1 MSAVVAGTKGC
12 HGSPMSQQDAA
23 AQILFAGKGE
33 IRRLARAL
41 HWDETPLGPVSG
53 WPQSLRSTVRT
64 LLSSQYPMILTWGPT
79 FTQVYNDAYAK
90 LIGAGHPAALGS
102 DIRTTLAAS
111 WDTLGPMIARVMGT
125 GEANWTPALPL
136 LMERAGYRE
145 EAYFSVSH
153 APAED
158 DDGRIVGMLA
168 VCSEVTAQVVGER
181 RLGLLRDL
189 AAKAGE
195 TRSVDATCAD
205 IASTLNDGRLDLPFA
220 LLFLREQA
228 GDVRLASATGISA
241 DHPEAAPAG
250 AARWP
255 LVRALAGEV
264 ITVGGLAGRLSLPAG
279 FWADPADTALVLPL
293 AGETGSAA
301 LGVIVLGVS
310 PSRALDEDYRGF
322 LQLVAGQVSTALRN
336 ARAYEEERR
345 RAEALAELDRAK
357 TQFFSNVSHE
367 FRTPLTL
374 MLGPLEEVLSSDR
387 LDTRARAELDVAH
400 RNALRL
406 LRLVNTLLDFSRI
419 EAGRAQATFAQVD
432 LVALTVDLASTFRS
446 AVERGG
452 LTLRVDCPAL
462 PEPVFV
468 DRDMWEKIVLNLLS
482 NAFKFTF
489 YGGIDV
495 RLEPV
500 PGAVRLTVAD
510 TGVGIPA
517 ETLPRVFERFHR
529 VEGSRSRSHE
539 GSGIGLALVREL
551 VSMHGGTVAVA
562 SRVERGTTFTVTIPT
577 GRAHLLSERIADAP
591 EASEH
596 GDLARAYTEE
606 ALRWLPDRTTTN
618 VVPLRAGLGPQR
630 SAQER
635 ERIVLADDNAD
646 MRTYVRRLLSRDHD
660 VVAVADG
667 AAALAA
673 LREARTDLLL
683 TDVMMP
689 VLDGMAL
696 TRAVRADPT
705 LRTVPVIMLSAR
717 AGAEAGIEGLEAGA
731 DDYLIKPF
739 SARELQARVKTN
751 LELARLRREA
761 EEQAAQ
767 ARKMEAIGQLTSGV
781 AHDFNNL
788 LAAVMGSVE
797 LAERRVSDER
807 VLRLLHNAYQAA
819 KRGATL
825 TEQLLAFSRRQ
836 RLEARA
842 IDLNGVLSGMA
853 DLLHRTLGG
862 TVAVSTRLAAD
873 LWPAMADPNRIELA
887 VLNLAVNARD
897 AMPKGGELWI
907 ETENLAAA
915 EPRPAALPP
924 GEFVR
929 LSVTDTG
936 EGMPPEVLTRLFEP
950 FFTTK
955 PQGKGTGLGLAQVYG
970 TAKQLGGEVTVD
982 SRVGEGT
989 CVALYLP
996 RATMGATHVNATSA
1010 MLSEDSG
1017 SLRILLVDDDGQV
1030 RSTAAAMLEEMGH
1043 TVIVAASG
1051 SEALRLLDGGDTV
1064 DLLLAD
1070 HAMPGMTGSELA
1082 TRATAERL
1090 ALRVLL
1096 MTGYADG
1103 AALPDLALVLRKPFA
1118 FAELAEA
1125 VRRALTENSSQV
1137 SQSVRHGGEP
1147 SASA

>member
-1 MSAVVAGTKGC
+1 
-12 HGSPMSQQDAA
+12 MSQEDAA

-33 IRRLARAL
+33 IRRLARDLDWA
-41 HWDETPLGPVSG
+41 ETPLGPVTG

-64 LLSSQYPMILTWGPT
+64 LLSSQYPMILTWGPA
-79 FTQVYNDAYAK
+79 FTQIYNDAYAK

-111 WDTLGPMIARVMGT
+111 WDTLGPMIARVMRT

-158 DDGRIVGMLA
+158 DDGRVVGMLA

-195 TRSVDATCAD
+195 TRSVEATCAD
-205 IASTLNDGRLDLPFA
+205 IAGALMDDRLDVPFS

-228 GDVRLASATGISA
+228 GGLRLAAATGIGA
-241 DHPEAAPAG
+241 DHPAAAPAG
-250 AARWP
+250 AAGWP
-255 LVRALAGEV
+255 VAPALAGEAV
-264 ITVGGLAGRLSLPAG
+264 TVSGLAGRLSLPAG
-279 FWADPADTALVLPL
+279 LWGDLADVALVLPL

-301 LGVIVLGVS
+301 LGVVVLGTS

-345 RAEALAELDRAK
+345 RAEVLAELDRAK

-374 MLGPLEEVLSSDR
+374 MLGPLEEVLASDGLAER
-387 LDTRARAELDVAH
+387 VRAELDVAH

-406 LRLVNTLLDFSRI
+406 LRLVNTLLDFSRV
-419 EAGRAQATFAQVD
+419 EAGRAQATFTQVD
-432 LVALTVDLASTFRS
+432 LAALTADLASTFRS

-452 LTLRVDCPAL
+452 LTLRVDCPVL

-468 DRDMWEKIVLNLLS
+468 DRDMWEKVVLNLLS

-489 YGGIDV
+489 HGGIDV
-495 RLEPV
+495 RLEPL
-500 PGAVRLTVAD
+500 PSAVQLTIAD

-562 SRVERGTTFTVTIPT
+562 SRIEQGTTFTVTIPT
-577 GRAHLLSERIADAP
+577 GRAHLPAERIADAP
-591 EASEH
+591 EAPAH
-596 GDLARAYTEE
+596 DGLARAYTEE
-606 ALRWLPDRTTTN
+606 ALRWLPVGTTATN
-618 VVPLRAGLGPQR
+618 VVPFQPQPGSELGVRERA
-630 SAQER
+630 
-635 ERIVLADDNAD
+635 RIVLADDNAD
-646 MRTYVRRLLSRDHD
+646 MRAYVRHLLSRNYD
-660 VVAVADG
+660 VVSVGDG
-667 AAALAA
+667 AAALTA
-673 LREARTDLLL
+673 LRETRTDLLL

-689 VLDGMAL
+689 VMDGMAL
-696 TRAVRADPT
+696 TRAVRADPA

-731 DDYLIKPF
+731 DDYLVKPF
-739 SARELQARVKTN
+739 SARELQARVRMN
-751 LELARLRREA
+751 LELVRLRREA

-767 ARKMEAIGQLTSGV
+767 ARKMEAVGQLTSGV

-842 IDLNGVLSGMA
+842 TDLNGVLSGMA

-887 VLNLAVNARD
+887 ILNLAVNARD
-897 AMPKGGELWI
+897 AMPNGGELRV
-907 ETENLAAA
+907 ETANLAAA
-915 EPRPAALPP
+915 EPRPLALPP
-924 GEFVR
+924 GAFVR

-936 EGMPPEVLTRLFEP
+936 EGMPPEVLARLFEP

-996 RATMGATHVNATSA
+996 RATTGVARADAASSA
-1010 MLSEDSG
+1010 MLPEASS

-1030 RSTAAAMLEEMGH
+1030 QSTAAAMLEEMGH
-1043 TVIVAASG
+1043 TVVVASSG
-1051 SEALRLLDGGDTV
+1051 SEALRLLAGEGTV

-1082 TRATAERL
+1082 TRAAAARPT
-1090 ALRVLL
+1090 LRVLL
-1096 MTGYADG
+1096 MTGYADA
-1103 AALPDLALVLRKPFA
+1103 AALPDAALVLRKPFA
-1118 FAELAEA
+1118 FAELAQA
-1125 VRRALTENSSQV
+1125 VRHASAGNSSRV
-1137 SQSVRHGGEP
+1137 LPFVRSSEP
-1147 SASA
+1147 SAGA

>member
-1 MSAVVAGTKGC
+1 
-12 HGSPMSQQDAA
+12 MSQQDTA

-33 IRRLARAL
+33 IQRLARDLDWSA
-41 HWDETPLGPVSG
+41 TPLGPVAG

-64 LLSSQYPMILTWGPT
+64 LLSSQYPMILTWGPA
-79 FTQVYNDAYAK
+79 FTQIYNDAYAK
-90 LIGAGHPAALGS
+90 LIGAGHPAALGG

-111 WDTLGPMIARVMGT
+111 WDTLGPMIARVMRT

-195 TRSVDATCAD
+195 TRSVETTCAD
-205 IASTLNDGRLDLPFA
+205 IAGALTDDRLDLPFS
-220 LLFLREQA
+220 LLFLREPDGGLRRA
-228 GDVRLASATGISA
+228 AATGIGA

-250 AARWP
+250 AACWP
-255 LVRALAGEV
+255 LARALAGEV
-264 ITVGGLAGRLSLPAG
+264 VSVDGLADRLSLPAG
-279 FWADPADTALVLPL
+279 FWADPTDSALVLPL
-293 AGETGSAA
+293 AGEAGSVA
-301 LGVIVLGVS
+301 LGVVVLGAS

-322 LQLVAGQVSTALRN
+322 LQIVAGQISTALRN
-336 ARAYEEERR
+336 ARAHEEERR

-374 MLGPLEEVLSSDR
+374 MLGPLEEVLASDR
-387 LDTRARAELDVAH
+387 LEERARAELDVAY

-406 LRLVNTLLDFSRI
+406 LRLVNTLLDFSRV

-432 LVALTVDLASTFRS
+432 LAALTADLASTFRS

-489 YGGIDV
+489 QGGIAV
-495 RLEPV
+495 RLEPT
-500 PGAVRLTVAD
+500 PGAVRLTVTD

-517 ETLPRVFERFHR
+517 EILPRIFERFHR
-529 VEGSRSRSHE
+529 VESSRSRSHE

-551 VSMHGGTVAVA
+551 AGMHGGTVAVE
-562 SRVERGTTFTVTIPT
+562 SRVERGTTFTVTVPT
-577 GRAHLLSERIADAP
+577 GREHLPPDRIADAP
-591 EASEH
+591 EALRH
-596 GDLARAYTEE
+596 GGHARAYSEE
-606 ALRWLPDRTTTN
+606 ALRWLPDGTAVTN
-618 VVPLRAGLGPQR
+618 VVPLRRELESQR
-630 SAQER
+630 DAQER
-635 ERIVLADDNAD
+635 ARIVLADDNAD
-646 MRTYVRRLLSRDHD
+646 MRAYVHRLLGLDHE
-660 VVAVADG
+660 VVSVPDG
-667 AAALAA
+667 GAALAA
-673 LREARTDLLL
+673 LREAPTDLLL

-696 TRAVRADPT
+696 TRAVRADPA

-731 DDYLIKPF
+731 DDYLVKPF
-739 SARELQARVKTN
+739 SARELQARVRTN
-751 LELARLRREA
+751 LELARLRRET
-761 EEQAAQ
+761 EEQTAQ
-767 ARKMEAIGQLTSGV
+767 ARKMEAVGQLTSGV

-819 KRGATL
+819 KRGAAL

-836 RLEARA
+836 RLEARST
-842 IDLNGVLSGMA
+842 DLNGVLSGMA

-897 AMPKGGELWI
+897 AMPKGGELRI
-907 ETENLAAA
+907 ETANFAAA

-924 GEFVR
+924 GAFVR

-936 EGMPPEVLTRLFEP
+936 EGMPPEVLARLFEP

-955 PQGKGTGLGLAQVYG
+955 PQGQGTGLGLAQVYG

-989 CVALYLP
+989 RVALYLP
-996 RATMGATHVNATSA
+996 RAAMGVAHPDATSA
-1010 MLSEDSG
+1010 TLPEASSG
-1017 SLRILLVDDDGQV
+1017 LRVLLVDDDGQV

-1043 TVIVAASG
+1043 TVIAASSG
-1051 SEALRLLDGGDTV
+1051 AEALRLLAGQDTV
-1064 DLLLAD
+1064 DLLVAD
-1070 HAMPGMTGSELA
+1070 HAMPGMTGSALV
-1082 TRATAERL
+1082 TRAAADRP

-1096 MTGYADG
+1096 MTGYAEA
-1103 AALPDLALVLRKPFA
+1103 AALPDAALVLRKPFT
-1118 FAELAEA
+1118 FADLAQA
-1125 VRRALTENSSQV
+1125 VRHAPTVDGSHVLRFA
-1137 SQSVRHGGEP
+1137 RCGEP
-1147 SASA
+1147 AASV